1 MRESRVRSEKSRRA
15 KNREAVMKH
24 QLTRR
29 ALLAAAGAG
38 TALGALPV
46 RVLAQDA
53 TTLDFVVWNYSLETI
68 QDNIAKFEAASPGLK
83 VKLTD
88 YTWPDYFD
96 TMVLRFRGST
106 PTHVIYCGEDW
117 LPGWALAGW
126 LVPIEE
132 YFPEIDKYKD
142 KVANYAIR
150 DMTYKGKLYGLPY
163 YADLITFQYNR
174 KILDDHTILVPVDWD
189 QVLDACLKLKQ
200 AGMEKP
206 IVYEYN
212 QTLPNFYQAYV
223 SQVYGR
229 GGQMF
234 DADLNPLF
242 NDPGSEAFKHL
253 QWLQDAVTKHE
264 IVAFENHES
273 RVIPAM
279 NTGKHAFSVLFNY
292 VLAAMNERAT
302 QPLAGQ
308 FAMALMPGKA
318 HACLGFCKF
327 YAMTSQAAADQAHR
341 DGAWKFIEFMG
352 GGDYQVAKRWAAE
365 KGLGFAQLPLFDD
378 PDVQKAWSSWIDV
391 NLFKQQAQLAING
404 TQTEWLGMWS
414 GFFRPLM
421 AKAFVGEASVAEVM
435 DAGAARWVEL
445 RKLVRG
451 S

>member
-1 MRESRVRSEKSRRA
+1 MTHS
-15 KNREAVMKH
+15 
-24 QLTRR
+24 LTRR
-29 ALLAAAGAG
+29 TLLATASTGAALA
-38 TALGALPV
+38 ALPI
-46 RVLAQDA
+46 RGFAQAA
-53 TTLDFVVWNYSLETI
+53 TELDFVVWNYSLETI
-68 QDNIAKFEAASPGLK
+68 QDNIKKFEAANPGIT
-83 VKLTD
+83 VGLTD

-96 TMVLRFRGST
+96 TMMLRFRGNT
-106 PTHVIYCGEDW
+106 PTDVMYSGEDW

-126 LVPIEE
+126 LVPIED
-132 YFPEIDKYKD
+132 YFPEIAAYKD
-142 KVANYAIR
+142 KVANYAVR
-150 DMTYKGKLYGLPY
+150 DMTYNGKLYGLPY
-163 YADLITFQYNR
+163 YADLITFQYNA
-174 KILDDHTILVPVDWD
+174 KILEEHGVAVPQDWD
-189 QVLDACLKLKQ
+189 EVLDACLKLKQ

-234 DADLNPLF
+234 DEQLNPLF
-242 NDPGSEAFKHL
+242 NDPQSEAFKHL
-253 QWLQDAVTKHE
+253 QWLQDAVTKHD
-264 IVAFENHES
+264 IIAFENHES

-279 NTGKHAFSVLFNY
+279 NTGKHAFTVLFNY

-302 QPLAGQ
+302 QPRAGE
-308 FAMALMPGKA
+308 FAMALMPRKA

-327 YAMTSQAAADQAHR
+327 YAMTSRAAGDDARREA
-341 DGAWKFIEFMG
+341 AWKFIEFMG
-352 GGDYQVAKRWAAE
+352 GGDYQIAKRWAVE

-378 PDVQKAWSSWIDV
+378 PDVQAAWSNWIDV
-391 NLFKQQAQLAING
+391 ELFKQQAELAING

-435 DAGAARWVEL
+435 DTGAQRWLEL

>member
-1 MRESRVRSEKSRRA
+1 M
-15 KNREAVMKH
+15 
-24 QLTRR
+24 
-29 ALLAAAGAG
+29 
-38 TALGALPV
+38 
-46 RVLAQDA
+46 
-53 TTLDFVVWNYSLETI
+53 
-68 QDNIAKFEAASPGLK
+68 
-83 VKLTD
+83 
-88 YTWPDYFD
+88 
-96 TMVLRFRGST
+96 
-106 PTHVIYCGEDW
+106 YCGEDW

-126 LVPIEE
+126 VVPIEDHV
-132 YFPEIDKYKD
+132 PDIAKYKD
-142 KVANYAIR
+142 QVATYAVR
-150 DMTYKGKLYGLPY
+150 DMTYEGKLYGLPY
-163 YADLITFQYNR
+163 YADLITFQHNA
-174 KILDDHTILVPVDWD
+174 KILEEHGIDVPQDWD
-189 QVLDACLKLKQ
+189 QVLEACLKLKQ

-206 IVYEYN
+206 FVYEYN
-212 QTLPNFYQAYV
+212 QTLPNFYQAFV

-242 NDPGSEAFKHL
+242 ADPESEAFKHL

-264 IVAFENHES
+264 VVAFENHES

-302 QPLAGQ
+302 QPRAGE
-308 FAMALMPGKA
+308 FAMALMPGQA

-327 YAMTSQAAADQAHR
+327 YAMTSQAAGDDARRA
-341 DGAWKFIEFMG
+341 GSWKFIEFMG
-352 GGDYQVAKRWAAE
+352 GGDYQVAKRWAVE

-378 PDVQKAWSSWIDV
+378 PEVQQAWSSWIDV
-391 NLFKQQAQLAING
+391 ELFKQQAELAING

-414 GFFRPLM
+414 GFFRPLL
-421 AKAFVGEASVAEVM
+421 AQAFVGEASVAEVM

>member
-1 MRESRVRSEKSRRA
+1 MT
-15 KNREAVMKH
+15 H
-24 QLTRR
+24 LLTRR
-29 ALLAAAGAG
+29 TLLAAAGAG
-38 TALGALPV
+38 AAVGALPT
-46 RVLAQDA
+46 RTFAQA
-53 TTLDFVVWNYSLETI
+53 STELNFVVWNYSLETI
-68 QDNIAKFEAASPGLK
+68 QDNIKKFQVVNPG
-83 VKLTD
+83 VTVGLTD

-96 TMVLRFRGST
+96 TMMLRFRGNT
-106 PTHVIYCGEDW
+106 LTDVTYCGEDW

-126 LVPIEE
+126 LAPIEE
-132 YFPEIDKYKD
+132 YFPQIANYKD
-142 KVANYAIR
+142 KITNYAVH
-150 DMTYKGKLYGLPY
+150 DMTYNGKLYGLPY
-163 YADLITFQYNR
+163 YADLITFQYNA
-174 KILDDHTILVPVDWD
+174 KILEEKNIAVPQDWD

-206 IVYEYN
+206 FVYEYN
-212 QTLPNFYQAYV
+212 QTLPNFYQAFV

-234 DADLNPLF
+234 DEELNPLF
-242 NDPGSEAFKHL
+242 SDPSSEAFKHL
-253 QWLQDAVTKHE
+253 QWLQDAVTQHE

-302 QPLAGQ
+302 QPRAGE

-327 YAMTSQAAADQAHR
+327 YAMTSQAAEDDARREA
-341 DGAWKFIEFMG
+341 AWQFIEFMG
-352 GGDYQVAKRWAAE
+352 GGDYQIAKRWAVE

-378 PDVQKAWSSWIDV
+378 PDVQEAWSSWIDV
-391 NLFKQQAQLAING
+391 ATFKEQAELAING

-414 GFFRPLM
+414 GFFRPLL
-421 AKAFVGEASVAEVM
+421 AQAFVGEASVAEVM
-435 DAGAARWVEL
+435 DAGAQRWIEL

-451 S
+451 T